1 MLKKYKK
8 IFGDLFYSI
17 GAMALMNVVLQ
28 FAVYPLVNKTLGE
41 KIFGEM
47 LFWLGIVSVLAPSFG
62 TAVNNAR
69 LVFPARDSVKNGDYD
84 YVLLLFSFISFAV
97 TAVIAIAQKYPA
109 GYVLVLGYIVIISVV
124 RNYSTVEYRLSLN
137 YKKQF
142 VFYGILSAGYLMGA
156 LLCVW
161 IQNWFWIFILGE
173 TFAVAYVVINGT
185 IYRNPWEKSGF
196 IGDIGK
202 RCITLAGA
210 YLMTNLIL
218 NMDRFVLKAFLG
230 DTAVSQY
237 YVLSLIGKTIAIIG
251 APLSSVI
258 IGHISGSKYRI
269 SRSQFQKI
277 ILLIVGTG
285 VIFWA
290 GAAVVTPVF
299 IKLFYPN
306 LYQITWFSNLVVN
319 GAQILYFLTTL
330 LLVIVLTMCEE
341 KWQLI
346 IQSSYA
352 AVFIVFSIIAT
363 AYAGFEGFAA
373 AALISNILYLFFT
386 VLVGL
391 KKSTR

>member
-8 IFGDLFYSI
+8 ILGDLFYSV
-17 GAMALMNVVLQ
+17 GAMALMNAVLQ

-41 KIFGEM
+41 NIFGEM

-69 LVFPARDSVKNGDYD
+69 LVFPDRSSVKNGDYD
-84 YVLLLFSFISFAV
+84 YVLMFFSFMAFAA
-97 TAVIAIAQKYPA
+97 TTVIAIAQRYPA
-109 GYVLVLGYIVIISVV
+109 EYILILGYIVIISVL

-137 YKKQF
+137 YKRQF
-142 VFYGILSAGYLMGA
+142 VFYGILSVGYLGGT
-156 LLCVW
+156 LLCIW
-161 IQNWFWIFILGE
+161 NKSWFWIFILGE
-173 TFAVAYVVINGT
+173 TFAVAYVAVSGS
-185 IYRNPWEKSGF
+185 IYRRPWEKTGF
-196 IGDIGK
+196 INDIGK
-202 RCITLAGA
+202 RCITLAAA

-258 IGHISGSKYRI
+258 IGHISGSKYKI
-269 SRSQFQKI
+269 NRSQFQKI
-277 ILLIVGTG
+277 VLLIVGIGT
-285 VIFWA
+285 IFWA
-290 GAAVVTPVF
+290 GASVVTPVF

-306 LYQITWFSNLVVN
+306 LYHITWFSNLVVN

-346 IQSSYA
+346 IQSSYT
-352 AVFIVFSIIAT
+352 VLFIIFSIAAT
-363 AYAGFEGFAA
+363 AGAGFEGFAL
-373 AALISNILYLFFT
+373 AALVSNLLYLVFT

-391 KKSTR
+391 KNSVS

>member
-8 IFGDLFYSI
+8 VFGDLFYSI
-17 GAMALMNVVLQ
+17 GAMALMNIVLQ

-69 LVFPARDSVKNGDYD
+69 LVFPDRDSVKNGDYD

-97 TAVIAIAQKYPA
+97 ISVIAATQKYSA
-109 GYVLVLGYIVIISVV
+109 GYILIMGYIVIVSLL

-142 VFYGILSAGYLMGA
+142 VFYGILSAGYLAGV

-161 IQNWFWIFILGE
+161 NQSWFWIFVLGE
-173 TFAVAYVVINGT
+173 TLAVSYVAISGT
-185 IYRNPWEKSGF
+185 IYRNPWRKSGF

-202 RCITLAGA
+202 RCITLAAA

-237 YVLSLIGKTIAIIG
+237 YVLSLIGKTIAIVG

-258 IGHISGSKYRI
+258 IGHISSSKYRI
-269 SRSQFQKI
+269 NRSQYQKI
-277 ILLIVGTG
+277 IVLIAGAG

-290 GAAVVTPVF
+290 GASVITPIF
-299 IKLFYPN
+299 IKMFYPN
-306 LYQITWFSNLVVN
+306 LYKITWFLNFVIN

-352 AVFIVFSIIAT
+352 VFFVILSITAT
-363 AYAGFEGFAA
+363 AYAGFNGFAA
-373 AALISNILYLFFT
+373 AALISNLLYLLFT
-386 VLVGL
+386 VLVGWI
-391 KKSTR
+391 KSAR